1 MIFRRDKLQSMESY
15 LYMNK
20 YNVVNATEGKLSP
33 EDNELRTTTFEL
45 TKLAKE
51 PKVQV
56 VKGQQPDTDGQPQ
69 YTEPKV
75 EFNEETG
82 KAVITIQTN
91 GWVDLS
97 ITGLEFVYDENAQ
110 KIEDEPI
117 KSERTNL
124 ARGKNVSFSS
134 SVSANDRKTMAVD
147 GQKNNPDG
155 YSDPGGNTGGAHWLQ
170 VDLGGLHHVE
180 EVNLYRYW
188 SDSRKYHDTVVLLSS
203 DSSFDPAKTLV
214 LWNGNRDADREWP
227 AALHGE
233 AGKTHKLPKGE
244 KEEYSE
250 TKDGKTMKV
259 YEKGVSWL
267 DPDTKTPLPKEG
279 ERFDAGYIRV
289 YMNGSTKGDTNH
301 VVELEVMGETGDVVI
316 KDEEAPTVP
325 GNLRVV
331 SPKAS
336 EAEIRFLPSV
346 DNTGVEK
353 YKVSWSKGGEQVG
366 SREVTQTALILDPLE
381 VGSEYTV
388 QVKAVDRYGNESEAA
403 EVSFTAM
410 DIQVSADVASGQYD
424 SAQQVTLTAGEGAEI
439 YYTLDGSQPF
449 EKNKEVSESAKKY
462 EGPITVEKNTILRA
476 AARKDGVEYG
486 TGSWYYLIGTQSQ
499 DNWETPKA
507 PNDVR
512 IDSKSSS
519 SVNISWAAEE
529 PGCTYRVYV
538 NGKMVWEGKEMNQ
551 TIQELTPLTTY
562 QVYVTAVNERGI
574 ESLRSETVEL
584 VTMAQ

>member
-1 MIFRRDKLQSMESY
+1 MIMNESGDGTAMDITLNNYRVNKDEIIFDNKFGLTWTGDFSPGQTTINGKLSVY
-15 LYMNK
+15 KYMDE
-20 YNVVNATEGKLSP
+20 YNVVNAPEGKLSP

-124 ARGKNVSFSS
+124 ARGKNVSFSEDAS
-134 SVSANDRKTMAVD
+134 EASRRDDAVD
-147 GQKNNPDG
+147 GNKTNPDN
-155 YSDPGGNTGGAHWLQ
+155 YSDPGRNNGGAQWLQ

-188 SDSRKYHDTVVLLSS
+188 NGTRKYHDTVVLLSP
-203 DSSFDPAKTLV
+203 DSSFDPTKTLV

-227 AALHGE
+227 ASLSGTQGE
-233 AGKTHKLPKGE
+233 THKLPKGE
-244 KEEYSE
+244 KEEYIE
-250 TKDGKTMKV
+250 TKDGKNMKV
-259 YEKGVSWL
+259 YGEGVSWL
-267 DPDTKTPLPKEG
+267 DTDTKTPLPKDG
-279 ERFDAGYIRV
+279 EHFDAGYIRV
-289 YMNGSTKGDTNH
+289 YMNGSTEGNTNH

-366 SREVTQTALILDPLE
+366 FREVTQTALILDPLE
-381 VGSEYTV
+381 AGSEYTV
-388 QVKAVDRYGNESEAA
+388 QVKAVDRYDNESEAA

-439 YYTLDGSQPF
+439 YYTL
-449 EKNKEVSESAKKY
+449 
-462 EGPITVEKNTILRA
+462 
-476 AARKDGVEYG
+476 
-486 TGSWYYLIGTQSQ
+486 
-499 DNWETPKA
+499 
-507 PNDVR
+507 
-512 IDSKSSS
+512 
-519 SVNISWAAEE
+519 
-529 PGCTYRVYV
+529 
-538 NGKMVWEGKEMNQ
+538 
-551 TIQELTPLTTY
+551 
-562 QVYVTAVNERGI
+562 TAV
-574 ESLRSETVEL
+574 SHLRKIKKFLSPLKNMKDRLQSRKIQFCGQQQEK
-584 VTMAQ
+584 MG